1 MSGRLRMSAA
11 TGEVWSGN
19 RRIELTSEET
29 NVLRLLLTAGS
40 RGVTSDSIL
49 EAAGRSPHGAD
60 PDEARIIIARVRRK
74 AGLLGPSQGVRKERV
89 VMYYFDD
96 AGD

>member
-1 MSGRLRMSAA
+1 M
-11 TGEVWSGN
+11 
-19 RRIELTSEET
+19 
-29 NVLRLLLTAGS
+29 
-40 RGVTSDSIL
+40 TSDSIL

-96 AGD
+96 GADSCAVALHHISIRSPSVDESTGRIVIRWPASVPRSGS